1 MKPRIYWAPPYM
13 AALIMGALSFPGIA
27 SALTLEQALSLAE
40 QDAPSLDAQAANL
53 QAARSAAIPAGE
65 LPDPKLKLG
74 LQNVPI
80 EGDARWQLG
89 EEAMTSQRV
98 GVVQDVPNRA
108 KRRARIEAAEA
119 GVALAD
125 VQQTIERLQVR
136 QQTAEAWIASFSVE
150 QKLSLFK
157 QLYDENRLFTR
168 AVGAR
173 IAGGR
178 GQTAD
183 SVPPKQEAALLA
195 EEEDKLLRSQAVARA
210 ELRRWI
216 GDSASEPLTGDW
228 PQWPAEVNH
237 YQHNLNRHP
246 DLLAFDP
253 MTREAEAK
261 VRQAVADKTPD
272 WSWGVDYLRR
282 GREYGDMVNLSVS
295 FDLPLFTG
303 SRQDPKIAAERARLA
318 QIEAQRQATLRMQ
331 NQELTADLA
340 EYQRL
345 DRAITR
351 LDQTLVPLADEK
363 VRLAMADYR
372 AGKGELIA
380 VIDARRQLV
389 ETRLRRIDTAR
400 DRALI
405 NARLHFAFG
414 DTQP

>member
-1 MKPRIYWAPPYM
+1 MKPRIRWAPPYV
-13 AALIMGALSFPGIA
+13 AALIIGALSFPELA

-80 EGDARWQLG
+80 EGDAGWQLDQ
-89 EEAMTSQRV
+89 EAMTMQMV
-98 GVVQDVPNRA
+98 GVMQDVPNRA
-108 KRRARIEAAEA
+108 KRRARVEAAQA
-119 GVALAD
+119 SVALAG
-125 VQQTIERLQVR
+125 VQQTIERLSVR
-136 QQTAEAWIASFSVE
+136 QATTVAWIASFAVE

-157 QLYDENRLFTR
+157 QLYSENQLLSR
-168 AVGAR
+168 AVQAR
-173 IAGGR
+173 IAGGG

-183 SVPPKQEAALLA
+183 SVLPKQEAALLA
-195 EEEDKLLRSQAVARA
+195 EQEDELLRNQVVARA
-210 ELRRWI
+210 DLRRWI
-216 GDSASEPLTGDW
+216 GEPADQPLTGDW
-228 PQWPAEVNH
+228 PQWLADGEH

-246 DLLAFDP
+246 ALLAFDP
-253 MTREAEAK
+253 MSREAEAK
-261 VRQAVADKTPD
+261 VRQAIAEKTPD

-295 FDLPLFTG
+295 FDLPLFTS

-318 QIEAQRQATLRMQ
+318 QIEAQRQATLRAHS
-331 NQELTADLA
+331 QELAADLA

-345 DRAITR
+345 DRALTR
-351 LDQTLVPLADEK
+351 LEQTFLPLADEK

-372 AGKGELIA
+372 SGNGALTA

-389 ETRLRRIDTAR
+389 ETRLRQIDVAR
-400 DRALI
+400 DRSQS
-405 NARLHFAFG
+405 NASLHFAFG
-414 DTQP
+414 DTRP

>member
-1 MKPRIYWAPPYM
+1 MKPQIYWAPPYV
-13 AALIMGALSFPGIA
+13 AALIMVALSFPGIA
-27 SALTLEQALSLAE
+27 SALTLEQALNLAE

-74 LQNVPI
+74 LQNLPI
-80 EGDARWQLG
+80 EGDSRWQTG
-89 EEAMTSQRV
+89 QEAMTMQMV
-98 GVVQDVPNRA
+98 GVMQDVPNRA
-108 KRRARIEAAEA
+108 KRRARVEAAQA
-119 GVALAD
+119 SVALAD
-125 VQQTIERLQVR
+125 AEHTIERLSVR
-136 QQTAEAWIASFSVE
+136 QETAEAWIASFAVE
-150 QKLSLFK
+150 QKLSLFQ
-157 QLYDENRLFTR
+157 QLYGENQLFSR
-168 AVGAR
+168 AVQAR
-173 IAGGR
+173 IAGG
-178 GQTAD
+178 GGLAAD
-183 SVPPKQEAALLA
+183 SVLPKQEAALLA
-195 EEEDKLLRSQAVARA
+195 EQEDELLRNQLVARA
-210 ELRRWI
+210 DLRRWI
-216 GDSASEPLTGDW
+216 GESANQKLTGDW
-228 PQWPAEVNH
+228 PQWLADVNH

-246 DLLAFDP
+246 ALLAFDP

-261 VRQAVADKTPD
+261 VRQAVAEKTPD

-295 FDLPLFTG
+295 FDLPLFAG
-303 SRQDPKIAAERARLA
+303 SRQDPKIEAERARLA
-318 QIEAQRQATLRMQ
+318 QIEAQRQETLRMH
-331 NQELTADLA
+331 NQALSADLA

-345 DRAITR
+345 DRALTR
-351 LDQTLVPLADEK
+351 LEQTLLPLADER
-363 VRLAMADYR
+363 VQLAMADYR